1 MFDQEGALEFEQPA
15 AFPHA
20 KPGHDEIEPPFVGR
34 WLAGLAS
41 AAKGLFGFADL
52 IDQFRDLGFRLGRI
66 DTVGQALGFVRVEGD
81 IDGDFALRQVDPDLA
96 DQRRRLNSRHVG
108 VDLWPGSKRKHAVW
122 FKLTNIMLNKIK
134 VESFKSLEKVEID
147 LGLVNVFIG
156 ANGSGKSNLL
166 EAIGVL
172 GAAANG
178 RVDDEALLRRGVRPG
193 LPVLYKASFK
203 SNRQPA
209 AIHFTASNEESS
221 YSVGL
226 FNPLDKPEPAWRFKT
241 ELLMEG
247 EIKHVGRS
255 QRLKIHLDPTAGYAA
270 LKAVELP
277 EGSVA
282 GKLLKEL
289 RQFAIF
295 APDTATLRGLDTDTQ
310 SREPVGLSGGRLAE
324 AVKDVFGRLHPFRNH
339 TPEPYESVLELI
351 DWADV
356 VVSTS
361 PDSVPVSKNIPQPTR
376 ILRFRDRF
384 MAEGRN
390 ILSGYD
396 ASEGALYMLFM
407 TVLVHHRESPPVL
420 AVDNFDHAL
429 NPRLAKA
436 LTRKVCDWMIARQN
450 RQLLLTSH
458 NPLVLDGLPL
468 WDDTIRLFTVERSN
482 RGKTVVHRVEVSEEL
497 LDKANKGV
505 PLSQQWVM
513 GTFGGVPTNI

>member
-1 MFDQEGALEFEQPA
+1 
-15 AFPHA
+15 
-20 KPGHDEIEPPFVGR
+20 
-34 WLAGLAS
+34 
-41 AAKGLFGFADL
+41 
-52 IDQFRDLGFRLGRI
+52 
-66 DTVGQALGFVRVEGD
+66 
-81 IDGDFALRQVDPDLA
+81 
-96 DQRRRLNSRHVG
+96 
-108 VDLWPGSKRKHAVW
+108 
-122 FKLTNIMLNKIK
+122 MLNKIK
-134 VESFKSLEKVEID
+134 IESFKSLEKVSVD

-193 LPVLYKASFK
+193 LPALYKSSFK
-203 SNRQPA
+203 GSRQPSE
-209 AIHFTASNEESS
+209 IRFTAAAEGAS

-241 ELLMEG
+241 ELLQEG
-247 EIKHVGRS
+247 STKHVGRS
-255 QRLKIHLDPTAGYAA
+255 QRLKIRLDPYSGYAA

-277 EGSVA
+277 EESPA
-282 GKLLKEL
+282 GRLLNEL
-289 RQFAIF
+289 RQFAIYS
-295 APDTATLRGLDTDTQ
+295 PDTATLRGLDTDPQ

-324 AVKDVFGRLHPFRNH
+324 AVRDIFKGFLSPDSHKIHTSILH
-339 TPEPYESVLELI
+339 LI
-351 DWADV
+351 DWANGLGAAG
-356 VVSTS
+356 

-384 MAEGRN
+384 MVEGRN

-396 ASEGALYMLFM
+396 ASEGALYVLFM
-407 TVLVHHRESPPVL
+407 MVLIHHPESPSVL

-436 LTRKVCDWMIARQN
+436 LTRLLCDWTTARQE

-468 WDDTIRLFTVERSN
+468 RNDVVRLFTVERSHQ
-482 RGKTVVHRVEVSEEL
+482 GKTVVRRVVVSEKL
-497 LDKANKGV
+497 LKKAEEGV

-513 GTFGGVPTNI
+513 GTFGGVPANI

>member
-1 MFDQEGALEFEQPA
+1 
-15 AFPHA
+15 
-20 KPGHDEIEPPFVGR
+20 
-34 WLAGLAS
+34 
-41 AAKGLFGFADL
+41 
-52 IDQFRDLGFRLGRI
+52 
-66 DTVGQALGFVRVEGD
+66 
-81 IDGDFALRQVDPDLA
+81 
-96 DQRRRLNSRHVG
+96 
-108 VDLWPGSKRKHAVW
+108 
-122 FKLTNIMLNKIK
+122 MLNKIK
-134 VESFKSLEKVEID
+134 VESFKSLEDVEID

-193 LPVLYKASFK
+193 LPVLYKSSFK
-203 SNRQPA
+203 SSRQPT
-209 AIHFTASNEESS
+209 AIRFTASNEDASC
-221 YSVGL
+221 SVGL
-226 FNPLDKPEPAWRFKT
+226 FNPLEKPEPAWRFNT

-247 EIKHVGRS
+247 GRRLVGRS
-255 QRLKIHLDPTAGYAA
+255 QNSRLHLDPTAGYMA

-277 EGSVA
+277 EESPA
-282 GKLLKEL
+282 GRLLREL

-295 APDTATLRGLDTDTQ
+295 APDTATLRGLDTDPQ
-310 SREPVGLSGGRLAE
+310 NREPVGLSGGRLAE
-324 AVKDVFGRLHPFRNH
+324 AVKDIFGRYPPFYHEQNVR
-339 TPEPYESVLELI
+339 ELYESVLELI
-351 DWADV
+351 DWADILV
-356 VVSTS
+356 ATS
-361 PDSVPVSKNIPQPTR
+361 PDSVPVSKNVPQPTR

-384 MAEGRN
+384 MAEGRH

-396 ASEGALYMLFM
+396 ASEGALYVLFM

-436 LTRKVCDWMIARQN
+436 LTRKVCDWMSARPD
-450 RQLLLTSH
+450 RQFLLTSH

-468 WDDTIRLFTVERSN
+468 RNDAIRLFTVERSN
-482 RGKTVVHRVEVSEEL
+482 RGKTVVRRVEVSEEL
-497 LDKANKGV
+497 LNMADKGV

>member
-1 MFDQEGALEFEQPA
+1 
-15 AFPHA
+15 
-20 KPGHDEIEPPFVGR
+20 
-34 WLAGLAS
+34 
-41 AAKGLFGFADL
+41 
-52 IDQFRDLGFRLGRI
+52 
-66 DTVGQALGFVRVEGD
+66 
-81 IDGDFALRQVDPDLA
+81 
-96 DQRRRLNSRHVG
+96 
-108 VDLWPGSKRKHAVW
+108 
-122 FKLTNIMLNKIK
+122 MLNKIS
-134 VESFKSLEKVEID
+134 VEAFKSLEKVEID

-193 LPVLYKASFK
+193 LPVLYKSSFK
-203 SNRQPA
+203 SSRQPT
-209 AIHFTASNEESS
+209 AIRFTASNEGSS

-247 EIKHVGRS
+247 EDKLVGRS
-255 QRLKIHLDPTAGYAA
+255 QRLKLRLDPTASYTA
-270 LKAVELP
+270 LKAVELS
-277 EGSVA
+277 EESLA
-282 GKLLKEL
+282 GRLLKEL

-295 APDTATLRGLDTDTQ
+295 APDTATLRGLDTDLQ

-324 AVKDVFGRLHPFRNH
+324 AVNGVFGRLPSLHHDHNVR
-339 TPEPYESVLELI
+339 ELYESVLQLI

-356 VVSTS
+356 IAATR
-361 PDSVPVSKNIPQPTR
+361 PDSVPVSKNISQPTR

-396 ASEGALYMLFM
+396 ASEGALYVLFM
-407 TVLVHHRESPPVL
+407 TVLVHHPESLPVL

-436 LTRKVCDWMIARQN
+436 LTRKICDWISARQD

-468 WDDTIRLFTVERSN
+468 RNDAIRLFTVERSN
-482 RGKTVVHRVEVSEEL
+482 RGKTVVRRVEVSEEL
-497 LDKANKGV
+497 LNMADKGI

>member
-1 MFDQEGALEFEQPA
+1 MFNQ
-15 AFPHA
+15 
-20 KPGHDEIEPPFVGR
+20 I
-34 WLAGLAS
+34 
-41 AAKGLFGFADL
+41 
-52 IDQFRDLGFRLGRI
+52 
-66 DTVGQALGFVRVEGD
+66 T
-81 IDGDFALRQVDPDLA
+81 
-96 DQRRRLNSRHVG
+96 
-108 VDLWPGSKRKHAVW
+108 
-122 FKLTNIMLNKIK
+122 

-147 LGLVNVFIG
+147 LGRVNVFIG

-178 RVDDEALLRRGVRPG
+178 RVDDEALLRRGVWPG
-193 LPVLYKASFK
+193 LPVLYKSSFRGSK
-203 SNRQPA
+203 QPTE
-209 AIHFTASNEESS
+209 IRFTASKADASFS
-221 YSVGL
+221 IGL
-226 FNPLDKPEPAWRFKT
+226 FNPLNKPELAWRFKT
-241 ELLMEG
+241 EKLTKGG
-247 EIKHVGRS
+247 EKIVGRS
-255 QRLKIHLDPTAGYAA
+255 PNSDLRLDPTSGYTA

-277 EGSVA
+277 EESLA
-282 GKLLKEL
+282 GQLLKEL

-295 APDTATLRGLDTDTQ
+295 APDTATLRGLNTDPQ

-324 AVKDVFGRLHPFRNH
+324 AVNDVFGRIPLLHHDNVR
-339 TPEPYESVLELI
+339 ELYESVLELI
-351 DWADV
+351 DWADALAV
-356 VVSTS
+356 TG
-361 PDSVPVSKNIPQPTR
+361 PDSAPVSKNIPQPTR

-396 ASEGALYMLFM
+396 ASEGALYVLFI
-407 TVLVHHRESPPVL
+407 TALVHHPKSPPVL

-436 LTRKVCDWMIARQN
+436 LTRKVCDWMTARPD

-468 WDDTIRLFTVERSN
+468 REEAVRLFTVERSN
-482 RGKTVVHRVEVSEEL
+482 RGKTVVRRVEVSEQL
-497 LDKANKGV
+497 LDMADQGI

>member
-1 MFDQEGALEFEQPA
+1 
-15 AFPHA
+15 
-20 KPGHDEIEPPFVGR
+20 
-34 WLAGLAS
+34 
-41 AAKGLFGFADL
+41 
-52 IDQFRDLGFRLGRI
+52 
-66 DTVGQALGFVRVEGD
+66 
-81 IDGDFALRQVDPDLA
+81 
-96 DQRRRLNSRHVG
+96 
-108 VDLWPGSKRKHAVW
+108 
-122 FKLTNIMLNKIK
+122 MLNTIK

-193 LPVLYKASFK
+193 LPVLYKSSFK
-203 SNRQPA
+203 SSRQPKE
-209 AIHFTASNEESS
+209 IRFTASSEGVS

-226 FNPLDKPEPAWRFKT
+226 FNPLDKPEPAWRFNT

-247 EIKHVGRS
+247 EKKLVGRS
-255 QRLKIHLDPTAGYAA
+255 QRLKLRLDPTAGYAA

-277 EGSVA
+277 EENLA
-282 GKLLKEL
+282 GRLLKEL

-295 APDTATLRGLDTDTQ
+295 APDTATLRGLDKDPQ
-310 SREPVGLSGGRLAE
+310 SREPVGLGGGRLAE
-324 AVKDVFGRLHPFRNH
+324 AVNGVFGRQSHYHDYNNARKL
-339 TPEPYESVLELI
+339 YESMLELI
-351 DWADV
+351 DWADFLV
-356 VVSTS
+356 ATS
-361 PDSVPVSKNIPQPTR
+361 PGSVPVSKNIPQPTR

-384 MAEGRN
+384 MAEDRN

-396 ASEGALYMLFM
+396 ASEGVLYVLFM

-429 NPRLAKA
+429 NPRLARA
-436 LTRKVCDWMIARQN
+436 LTRKVCDWMIARPD

-468 WDDTIRLFTVERSN
+468 RDDAVRLFTVERSN
-482 RGKTVVHRVEVSEEL
+482 RGKTVVRRVEVSEQL
-497 LDKANKGV
+497 LDMADQGI

-513 GTFGGVPTNI
+513 GTFGGVPNI

>member
-1 MFDQEGALEFEQPA
+1 
-15 AFPHA
+15 
-20 KPGHDEIEPPFVGR
+20 
-34 WLAGLAS
+34 
-41 AAKGLFGFADL
+41 
-52 IDQFRDLGFRLGRI
+52 
-66 DTVGQALGFVRVEGD
+66 
-81 IDGDFALRQVDPDLA
+81 
-96 DQRRRLNSRHVG
+96 
-108 VDLWPGSKRKHAVW
+108 
-122 FKLTNIMLNKIK
+122 MLNMIK

-147 LGLVNVFIG
+147 LGLVNIFIG

-193 LPVLYKASFK
+193 LPVLYKSSFK
-203 SNRQPA
+203 SSRQPKE
-209 AIHFTASNEESS
+209 IRFTASSEGAS

-247 EIKHVGRS
+247 EKKLVGRS
-255 QRLKIHLDPTAGYAA
+255 QRLKLRLDPTAGYAA

-277 EGSVA
+277 EESCA
-282 GKLLKEL
+282 GRLLKEL

-295 APDTATLRGLDTDTQ
+295 APDTATLRGLDTDPQ
-310 SREPVGLSGGRLAE
+310 GREPVGLSGGRLAE
-324 AVKDVFGRLHPFRNH
+324 AVKGVFGHPHLFRDH
-339 TPEPYESVLELI
+339 APELYESVLELI

-384 MAEGRN
+384 MADDRN

-396 ASEGALYMLFM
+396 ASEGVLYVLFM
-407 TVLVHHRESPPVL
+407 TVLVHHREAPSVL

-429 NPRLAKA
+429 NPRLARA
-436 LTRKVCDWMIARQN
+436 LTRKVCDWMVARPD

-468 WDDTIRLFTVERSN
+468 RNDAIRLFTVERSN
-482 RGKTVVHRVEVSEEL
+482 RGKTVVRRVEVSEKL
-497 LDKANKGV
+497 LDMADQGI